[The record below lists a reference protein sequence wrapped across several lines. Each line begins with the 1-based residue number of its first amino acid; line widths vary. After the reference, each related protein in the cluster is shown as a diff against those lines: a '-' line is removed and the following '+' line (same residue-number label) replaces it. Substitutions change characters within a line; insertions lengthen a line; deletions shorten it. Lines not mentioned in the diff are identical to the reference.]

1 MSQRLK
7 YISRIKDEFDTVI
20 CGLNGV
26 ITCGL
31 TINHNNLDALI
42 KIYQSGKKI
51 MLAANCGWRVADL
64 FYFLKNSGVP
74 MNIFYTMITA
84 GEIAHF
90 YLKNK
95 PLTGNRY
102 YSLPAQI
109 PHALSSL
116 NYTQVKDISDA
127 DFIVTATD
135 AEGLD
140 VDACQTILRQAL
152 PHRLPLLCI
161 GNNTTFIA
169 PNGLKN
175 GAGAV
180 AEQYAMMGG
189 TIIPFGKPDIH
200 VAKYLCEGISHFKKS
215 RCLVIG
221 DTMATDM
228 RLGNSFQAKTLL
240 VTTGC
245 HLLRQ
250 PTPEQINRLSTEYG
264 LNIDYY
270 TEQLQW

>member
-31 TINHNNLDALI
+31 AVNHNNLDVLT

-64 FYFLKNSGVP
+64 FKFLKNAGVP
-74 MNIFYTMITA
+74 MNIFHAMITA
-84 GEIAHF
+84 GEIAHY
-90 YLKNK
+90 YLKSNPLAGNK
-95 PLTGNRY
+95 Y
-102 YSLPAQI
+102 YSLMPQTPNSI
-109 PHALSSL
+109 IGL
-116 NYTQVKDISDA
+116 NYIQVKNINEA
-127 DFIVTATD
+127 DFMIAATD

-140 VDACQTILRQAL
+140 VEFYRPKLEQAL
-152 PHRLPLLCI
+152 HHHLQLLCI
-161 GNNTTFIA
+161 GNNTIFCT
-169 PNGLKN
+169 PDGLKN

-189 TIIPFGKPDIH
+189 SIIPFGKPDVQI
-200 VAKYLCEGISHFKKS
+200 AKYLCEGIANFKKS
-215 RCLVIG
+215 RCLIIG

-228 RLGNSFQAKTLL
+228 RLGNSFKGKTLL
-240 VTTGC
+240 ITSGC
-245 HLLRQ
+245 HQLWQ
-250 PTPEQINRLSTEYG
+250 PTAEQINRLSAEYG

-270 TEQLQW
+270 AEQLQW

>member
-20 CGLNGV
+20 CGLNG
-26 ITCGL
+26 IMTCGL
-31 TINHNNLDALI
+31 AINHQNLDALI

-64 FYFLKNSGVP
+64 FKFLKNSHVP

-90 YLKNK
+90 YLKNH
-95 PLTGNRY
+95 PFPGNRY
-102 YSLPAQI
+102 YNLTPEVL
-109 PHALSSL
+109 HLMRGL
-116 NYTQVKDISDA
+116 DYTQVNNVSDA
-127 DFIVTATD
+127 DFMIAATAAT
-135 AEGLD
+135 GLD
-140 VDACQTILRQAL
+140 IEICRPKLEQGLQS
-152 PHRLPLLCI
+152 RLKLLCV
-161 GNNTTFIA
+161 GNNTTFCT
-169 PNGLKN
+169 PDGLKN
-175 GAGAV
+175 GAGAI

-189 TIIPFGKPDIH
+189 SIIPFGKPDVQI
-200 VAKYLCEGISHFKKS
+200 AKYLCEGIAGFKKS

-228 RLGNSFQAKTLL
+228 RLGNSFKTKTLL
-240 VTTGC
+240 VTSGC
-245 HLLRQ
+245 LQLKQ
-250 PTPEQINRLSTEYG
+250 PTAEQIDRLSAEYG